1 MSMYENLVPRFIT
14 FVKYETRSDE
24 SSRTVPST
32 PSQTAFAK
40 EVLIPEMEKVGLEDV
55 FYNPANGFVTGT
67 LPANTTEKLPTIGF
81 IAHMDTADFEAK
93 DVRPVFHEQYDGEAI
108 VLNQEKNIVL
118 SPVDFPNLKNYVG
131 NTLIT
136 TDGNTLLGADDKAGI
151 AEILT
156 AVEIIKNDASIQHG
170 DVKVA
175 FGPDE
180 EIGRGADLFDVA
192 SFNADF
198 AYTMDGGP
206 IGELQ
211 YESFN
216 AAQAVVTIQGK
227 NVHPG
232 TAKDTMVNA
241 IKLAIEYDQMLPAD
255 EVPEKTEKREG
266 FYHLLGIEG
275 TVEDSKMT
283 YIIRDHD
290 RVLFEEKKAM
300 MQKVAEKMNAAYQAD
315 RVSVEME
322 DQYYNMGEL
331 LEKDM
336 RPIHLAEKAMQTLG
350 IKPVIEPI
358 RGGTDGSKLTYM
370 GLPTPNI
377 FAGGENFH
385 GRYEFVAVESMERA
399 TDVIVEI
406 IRQSGQYEA

>member
-1 MSMYENLVPRFIT
+1 MQEQLINRLLTYTKFD
-14 FVKYETRSDE
+14 TRSDE
-24 SSRTVPST
+24 NSETVPST
-32 PSQTAFAK
+32 VSQIAFAK
-40 EVLIPEMEKVGLEDV
+40 EILIPELEKIGMSAIQ
-55 FYNPANGFVTGT
+55 YNPENGFVTAHI
-67 LPANTTEKLPTIGF
+67 PASTDEKLPAIGF
-81 IAHMDTADFEAK
+81 IAHMDTADFESK
-93 DVRPVFHEQYDGEAI
+93 NVNPQIHENYDGEAI
-108 VLNQEKNIVL
+108 ILNKEKNIVL
-118 SPVDFPNLKNYVG
+118 SPEDFPNLKNYQG
-131 NTLIT
+131 QTLIT

-151 AEILT
+151 AEIMT
-156 AVEIIKNDASIQHG
+156 AMEIILGDTTIKHG
-170 DVKVA
+170 EVRVA

-180 EIGRGADLFDVA
+180 EIGKGADLFDVEA
-192 SFNADF
+192 FACDF

-206 IGELQ
+206 VGELQ
-211 YESFN
+211 FESFN
-216 AAQAVVTIQGK
+216 AAQAVVEIQGK

-241 IKLAIEYDQMLPAD
+241 ITLAMEYNSYLP
-255 EVPEKTEKREG
+255 EKQTPEKTDQREG

-275 TVEDSKMT
+275 TVEESKLV

-290 RVLFEEKKAM
+290 RSLFEEKKKN
-300 MQKVAEKMNAAYQAD
+300 MQEIAEKMNQAFKEP
-315 RVSVEME
+315 RISIEIA

-336 RPIHLAEKAMQTLG
+336 RPVTLAEKAMKSLS
-350 IKPVIEPI
+350 IEPIIEPI

-385 GRYEFVAVESMERA
+385 GRYEFVAAESMVKA

-406 IRQSGQYEA
+406 IRQSQHYSEL